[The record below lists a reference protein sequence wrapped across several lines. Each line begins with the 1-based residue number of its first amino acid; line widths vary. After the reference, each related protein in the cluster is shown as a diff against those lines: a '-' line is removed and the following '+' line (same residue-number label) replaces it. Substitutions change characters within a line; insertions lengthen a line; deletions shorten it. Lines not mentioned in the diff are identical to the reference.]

1 MMGGTKSST
10 ATSAVRNAG
19 SRKAVAGTIAEAAA
33 IARRA
38 AEDGQGAAVP
48 AAGTAP
54 PAGERESRSS
64 SRSTSEQPASERQS
78 EPEALPQP
86 DVIPL
91 RRSRA
96 GAGQL
101 KDPVSEPDRTAA
113 HLILAG
119 RAYAYGKSIVH
130 GDGTKKAGDSVAIES

>member
-1 MMGGTKSST
+1 MMGGAKSS
-10 ATSAVRNAG
+10 AAVSAASTTG
-19 SRKAVAGTIAEAAA
+19 SRRVAGTIAEAAA

-38 AEDGQGAAVP
+38 AEDRQSAPVSAPASPPPNDEQERHGAP
-48 AAGTAP
+48 SPESSKAALDQDSVSDGSP
-54 PAGERESRSS
+54 PAD
-64 SRSTSEQPASERQS
+64 PV
-78 EPEALPQP
+78 LM
-86 DVIPL
+86 

-101 KDPVSEPDRTAA
+101 KDASQGPDSGAV

-130 GDGTKKAGDSVAIES
+130 PDEGKKPGDSVAIES

>member
-1 MMGGTKSST
+1 MMGRAKSST
-10 ATSAVRNAG
+10 AVSVVSVAG

-38 AEDGQGAAVP
+38 AEDRQSALIPAPISAPPVDDQERHAAQLSEDSEVP
-48 AAGTAP
+48 AGQP
-54 PAGERESRSS
+54 PS
-64 SRSTSEQPASERQS
+64 
-78 EPEALPQP
+78 PEADPVANP
-86 DVIPL
+86 IHM

-101 KDPVSEPDRTAA
+101 KDAPSDPDRTAV

-119 RAYAYGKSIVH
+119 RAYAYGKNIVH
-130 GDGTKKAGDSVAIES
+130 PDDSKKPGDSVAIES

>member
-1 MMGGTKSST
+1 MMGGAKSST
-10 ATSAVRNAG
+10 AISAVSTAG

-38 AEDGQGAAVP
+38 AEDGQS
-48 AAGTAP
+48 AP
-54 PAGERESRSS
+54 VMPAGNSPSADEREGRPP
-64 SRSTSEQPASERQS
+64 RAPNVEEAASERQT
-78 EPEALPQP
+78 EPEVAPQLDAAL
-86 DVIPL
+86 L

-101 KDPVSEPDRTAA
+101 KDAVSEPDRTAA

-119 RAYAYGKSIVH
+119 RAYAYGKNIVH
-130 GDGTKKAGDSVAIES
+130 GDGAKKAGDSVAIES

>member
-1 MMGGTKSST
+1 MMGGAKSS
-10 ATSAVRNAG
+10 AAAVSAASTAG
-19 SRKAVAGTIAEAAA
+19 SKRAVAGTIAEAAA

-38 AEDGQGAAVP
+38 AEDRQSAP
-48 AAGTAP
+48 ASSP
-54 PAGERESRSS
+54 PADERER
-64 SRSTSEQPASERQS
+64 RTPPQGEIPETMCEQSPVPDEPPPAEL
-78 EPEALPQP
+78 ALM
-86 DVIPL
+86 

-101 KDPVSEPDRTAA
+101 KDIAQEPDRTAV

-130 GDGTKKAGDSVAIES
+130 PAENKKPGDSIAIES